1 MDNTPKHLELTEETV
16 DIITV
21 VMNLAEMAADCQID
35 EDAKDDARTVIQKL
49 AELVGIPSY
58 EVHIEETHN
67 DDGSTDIHIETKA
80 VTHNKRPKLT
90 VISNDN
96 MDKDD

>member
-1 MDNTPKHLELTEETV
+1 M

-21 VMNLAEMAADCQID
+21 VMNLAEMAADIQID
-35 EDAKDDARTVIQKL
+35 DDAKDDARTVIQKL
-49 AELVGIPSY
+49 AELTGIPAY

-67 DDGSTDIHIETKA
+67 DDGTVDVHIATHEVSTN
-80 VTHNKRPKLT
+80 THKKPNLT

-96 MDKDD
+96 MDKDT

>member
-1 MDNTPKHLELTEETV
+1 MDNTPKHLELTEENT

-21 VMNLAEMAADCQID
+21 VMNLAEMAADIQID
-35 EDAKDDARTVIQKL
+35 DDAKADARTVIQKL

-67 DDGSTDIHIETKA
+67 DDGSTDIHIETKE
-80 VTHNKRPKLT
+80 VTHNKKPKLT

-96 MDKDD
+96 MDKDT

>member
-16 DIITV
+16 DTITL
-21 VMNLAEMAADCQID
+21 VMNLAEMAADIQID
-35 EDAKDDARTVIQKL
+35 TDAKADARTVIQKL

-67 DDGSTDIHIETKA
+67 DDGTVDVHIETVEVKQDS
-80 VTHNKRPKLT
+80 KPKLT

-96 MDKDD
+96 MDKDT